1 MPIVGLTHSKDGSPR
16 IHRTVNCKVA
26 IGLAP
31 DEEHNYPR
39 KLNHFAFFK
48 LDDAGLKWVIDDV
61 KQDHFGDACKSFWI
75 VLIDDDPDVLFRTE
89 LAAYV
94 KTQCWCRGDGERAM
108 RRELIDGKHQGD
120 FKIWTGPCANNG
132 CPEIDDKCK
141 PSGDLYFMLADYP
154 TLGTVCRIHT
164 SSYQSIRQV
173 SSALRDL
180 QAVTGGRLMGVRC
193 KLFVMPAKATYT
205 QNNQQ
210 KTSTKYVLGLE
221 LAAKDVPEL
230 MATMASTAV
239 MFQGLQKQLS
249 GRVLEVEEEDDERA
263 RELKPEF
270 YPDEQS
276 PEENPTWTEEER
288 QEYIKSKIASLKA
301 DMPKAEAQVIEAKP
315 EKKSRNKAPR
325 DAQASQVTPTTTPAL
340 PSQEGAITPRE
351 SASPETSPIGIE
363 YVDPVGS
370 DCSKCGSSLGV
381 HLKTCPEFAAD
392 EQEFHKQIGIAKGPG
407 SGKTKNSFCVEKC
420 ILAKITNGETN
431 SGATYQ
437 KLEFTHPESD
447 GTALVTNWHKSL
459 MPLLALAHSKPG
471 TTVWVHRI
479 ADESLVLDDVTFVC
493 GVAYAS
499 GRKVEKL

>member
-315 EKKSRNKAPR
+315 AKKAQKKASK
-325 DAQASQVTPTTTPAL
+325 DAQASQVTPTTTPA
-340 PSQEGAITPRE
+340 PE
-351 SASPETSPIGIE
+351 ASPGASNSSPEASIEQAEEGNLVQKLETS
-363 YVDPVGS
+363 V
-370 DCSKCGSSLGV
+370 
-381 HLKTCPEFAAD
+381 A
-392 EQEFHKQIGIAKGPG
+392 IAKGPG

-420 ILAKITNGETN
+420 ILAKIANGETN
-431 SGATYQ
+431 SGAIYQ